1 MTLAWMPGREYILRI
16 QGAVMKAK
24 LLPDVEIL
32 KKLFYIDSSIPNGL
46 RWKAPNKQAY
56 NIGIGSPV
64 GCLSGPIGKQ
74 YYKTYVEW
82 KLYKNHRIIYSIF
95 YNINLTSDQIVDH
108 IDRNKHNNHPNN
120 LRIVTDSQNSRNM
133 SKQKNTSSKYKG
145 VCFHKRKKIFQ
156 SNIRLNGQLIYLGSF
171 HIEKDAAIAYNN
183 YIISNNLTHF
193 NLNDI
198 L

>member
-1 MTLAWMPGREYILRI
+1 
-16 QGAVMKAK
+16 
-24 LLPDVEIL
+24 
-32 KKLFYIDSSIPNGL
+32 
-46 RWKAPNKQAY
+46 
-56 NIGIGSPV
+56 
-64 GCLSGPIGKQ
+64 
-74 YYKTYVEW
+74 
-82 KLYKNHRIIYSIF
+82 
-95 YNINLTSDQIVDH
+95 
-108 IDRNKHNNHPNN
+108 
-120 LRIVTDSQNSRNM
+120 M